1 MRGISSC
8 TKFRR
13 RESGWLGKCGTMAHG
28 LMIETWAEGRCGQR
42 GIRPERATD

>member
-1 MRGISSC
+1 MRDNG
-8 TKFRR
+8 
-13 RESGWLGKCGTMAHG
+13 HG